1 MTLDSQMQAYLCL
14 LNGDVK
20 DICHYAQ
27 PEFPFILL
35 ESL

>member
-1 MTLDSQMQAYLCL
+1 MTLDSQMQACL
-14 LNGDVK
+14 RLRNGDAK
-20 DICHYAQ
+20 GICHYAQ